1 MAQIAIAAR
10 AGNMDR
16 TPAGVRPLLGV
27 RTPATLHAPVQ
38 NVPEYFNGGNWDGVE
53 ETKPAA
59 VKQVATE
66 IEKAVRRMPAI
77 YVIAFFGVVVL
88 CAVLIIWNT
97 LQVNKLTYERV
108 KLDDQ
113 IAQTE
118 QRLIRLRAEEMQL
131 SAPDRIRKIA
141 QAKLGMVDANGEDI
155 VIARD
160 DGGVPS
166 TPPPKTS
173 TAK

>member
-1 MAQIAIAAR
+1 VAPIAIAAR

-16 TPAGVRPLLGV
+16 TGTGARQLLGS
-27 RTPATLHAPVQ
+27 RTPIAFHAPETRI
-38 NVPEYFNGGNWDGVE
+38 PENFDGKWEGVE

-66 IEKAVRRMPAI
+66 IEKAVRRMPTI

-88 CAVLIIWNT
+88 CAVMIIWNT
-97 LQVNKLTYERV
+97 LQVNKLTAQRV
-108 KLDDQ
+108 KLDDK

-131 SAPDRIRKIA
+131 SAPDRIRMIA
-141 QAKLGMVDANGEDI
+141 QTKLGMVDANGEDI

-160 DGGVPS
+160 DGAP
-166 TPPPKTS
+166 PLPPKPS
-173 TAK
+173 AK

>member
-1 MAQIAIAAR
+1 VAPIAIAAR
-10 AGNMDR
+10 QGSVSNAE
-16 TPAGVRPLLGV
+16 AGVRPLLGV
-27 RTPATLHAPVQ
+27 RTPATFHAPETRVSE
-38 NVPEYFNGGNWDGVE
+38 NFGGHWDGIE
-53 ETKPAA
+53 EPKPAA

-66 IEKAVRRMPAI
+66 IEKAVRRMPAL

-141 QAKLGMVDANGEDI
+141 QAKLNMVDANGEDI
-155 VIARD
+155 VIAKD
-160 DGGVPS
+160 DGAAPA
-166 TPPPKTS
+166 TPPPK
-173 TAK
+173 

>member
-1 MAQIAIAAR
+1 VAQIAIAAR
-10 AGNMDR
+10 AGNVSNAG
-16 TPAGVRPLLGV
+16 AGVRPLLGV

-38 NVPEYFNGGNWDGVE
+38 HVPEHFDGGQWDGVE

-66 IEKAVRRMPAI
+66 IEKAVRRMPTI

-88 CAVLIIWNT
+88 CAVMIIWNT
-97 LQVNKLTYERV
+97 LQVNKLTAERV
-108 KLDDQ
+108 KLDDK

-131 SAPDRIRKIA
+131 SAPDRIRMIA
-141 QAKLGMVDANGEDI
+141 QTKLGMVDANGEDI

-160 DGGVPS
+160 DGAP
-166 TPPPKTS
+166 PLPPKPS
-173 TAK
+173 AK

>member
-1 MAQIAIAAR
+1 VAPIAIASRPGTVSNAES
-10 AGNMDR
+10 
-16 TPAGVRPLLGV
+16 GVRPLLGV
-27 RTPATLHAPVQ
+27 RAPATFHAPESRE
-38 NVPEYFNGGNWDGVE
+38 PENFGGHWDGVE
-53 ETKPAA
+53 EAKPAA

-66 IEKAVRRMPAI
+66 IEKAVRRMPAL

-155 VIARD
+155 VIAKD
-160 DGGVPS
+160 DGGRPA
-166 TPPPKTS
+166 TPPPK
-173 TAK
+173 